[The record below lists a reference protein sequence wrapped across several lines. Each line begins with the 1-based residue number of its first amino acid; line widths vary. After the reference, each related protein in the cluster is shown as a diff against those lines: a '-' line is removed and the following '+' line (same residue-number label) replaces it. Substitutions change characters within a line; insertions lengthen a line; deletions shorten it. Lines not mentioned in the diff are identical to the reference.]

1 MEKDPSHCP
10 CCWADHPGWRVCWEA
25 GLLGRVLQAGAPG
38 LAWSVASLS
47 APTSRPQV
55 STLTSSGLLNGERV
69 AGFSAAWDEDWK
81 ERGGPVRNL
90 GVVRESWLLRVGG
103 LEVPPGG
110 QKVATPQVRRV
121 SWDHL
126 WGVWVGRAR
135 QMGPHGGLWADA
147 IADR

>member
-1 MEKDPSHCP
+1 M
-10 CCWADHPGWRVCWEA
+10 CWEA
-25 GLLGRVLQAGAPG
+25 GLLGRVLHAGAPG
-38 LAWSVASLS
+38 LAWSVASLA

-55 STLTSSGLLNGERV
+55 STLISSGLLNGDRV
-69 AGFSAAWDEDWK
+69 TGFSAAWDEDWK
-81 ERGGPVRNL
+81 ERGGPVRSL

-126 WGVWVGRAR
+126 CGVWVGRAR
-135 QMGPHGGLWADA
+135 QVGPHRGLWGDGK
-147 IADR
+147 ADR